1 MKLKKWIASAAACV
15 MAVCSCLTVL
25 AADSPTYSLFQA
37 GNSYTL
43 VGKGAEDNSIVI
55 NLEGKSEVTSV
66 YYAVTSVPLSKPDYM
81 VEVEDVP
88 GKNQLDVKVVYN
100 EALNMYGI
108 KVTAKDL
115 INGNFV
121 VKYLKRIGN
130 NYQAVALK
138 TVNIMVIDG
147 DDYVSPEEIS
157 EENYSAYRSQAAA
170 TNVLE
175 GLSGC
180 ADGQSIVVDISDTNR
195 ISNAWLKTLKKYP
208 SKSLICAGEDYSWTV
223 KGSDI
228 NSTSGY
234 LSHYMGVS
242 MVAANQEELEQA
254 SGIKNIR
261 PVVISGMKKFPASA
275 KLTVHLA
282 GQSYKGAIV
291 NVYKYENGKVMVVAQ
306 DVQCDSNGNL
316 SFKVTSGGTYLV
328 SQLKSPNAA

>member
-1 MKLKKWIASAAACV
+1 MAA
-15 MAVCSCLTVL
+15 CSCLTVL
-25 AADSPTYSLFQA
+25 AEDSPAYSLFQA
-37 GNSYTL
+37 GNSYAL
-43 VGKGAEDNSIVI
+43 IGKGAEEDSIVI
-55 NLEGKSEVTSV
+55 NLEGKSEVTAV

-88 GKNQLDVKVVYN
+88 GKDELEVKVVYN
-100 EALNMYGI
+100 ETLNMYGV

-138 TVNIMVIDG
+138 TVDIMVIDG
-147 DDYVSPEEIS
+147 DDYVAPEEIS

-175 GLSGC
+175 GLTSC

-208 SKSLICAGEDYSWTV
+208 DKSLVCAGEDYSWTV

-228 NSTSGY
+228 GSTSGY

-242 MVAANQEELEQA
+242 MVASNQEELERA
-254 SGIKNIR
+254 SGIKNVR
-261 PVVISGMKKFPASA
+261 PVIISGMKKFPAA
-275 KLTVHLA
+275 AELTVHMA
-282 GQSYKGAIV
+282 GQSYKNAIA
-291 NVYKYENGKVMVVAQ
+291 NVYRYENGKVTVVVE
-306 DVQCDSNGNL
+306 DVPCDSNGNL

-328 SQLKSPNAA
+328 SQLKSSKAV